1 MRPPR
6 YLFRSRPRAL
16 AVVLAGVA
24 VLAGAAAVV
33 RTPPFGF
40 EVSVFR
46 FLNQLPHDVEWMLW
60 VLQQIG
66 SAVVLPI
73 AAVVLWRVTKRWEP
87 PVALVGAGLVMGWL
101 GAKAIKAWVGRGRP
115 GAILDDVVLG
125 FDVPTSEVGF
135 PSGHAVLAFTL
146 AVAFAPYLSKR
157 GRILALGLAA
167 AVALTRVY
175 VGAHL
180 PLDVLG
186 GAGYGIAIGV
196 IATLGAV
203 WLSRRGSAES
213 MPAV

>member
-33 RTPPFGF
+33 RTPPFGL

-46 FLNQLPHDVEWMLW
+46 FLNQLPHNVEWMLW

-203 WLSRRGSAES
+203 WLSRRRSAES